1 MHWIN
6 VTAISKREDI
16 EGLESWFWDHGAV
29 SVTVEDGQ
37 DNPIYEPPPGET
49 PLWDEVLVTGL
60 FEEESI
66 VDELQEDLL
75 AAGYTL
81 SDVAKLENKAWER
94 EWLTRFKPMQF
105 GKRLWVCPSGYDLPE
120 NAEAVIKLDPGLA
133 FGTGTHETTR
143 LCLEYVD
150 GLDVSGWRV
159 IDFGCGSGVLGI
171 GASLLGAKEVL
182 AIDNDPQALVATR
195 DNAARNG
202 VELVAEMPGGD
213 LSSAELV
220 FANILAQPLV
230 DLADTLLAATAPG
243 GTLIL
248 SGIMESQKEWVA
260 SAYKGKATLIDEKA
274 LGGWMRL
281 VWRP

>member
-202 VELVAEMPGGD
+202 VELVAEMPDGD